1 MSVDDQIKHLEEE
14 RDHLLSTTP
23 LERIPNKNKGFH
35 TNHSNIKAKYNS
47 KITNLKKYGVDNPF
61 KLKEVQDQI
70 KQTNLNKYGVNNIA
84 KLRQTTIKKKET
96 CLERYGVDHFS
107 KTSNYKDSYKD
118 TCLKRYGTDN
128 PLKNKEIQNKVKET
142 QVKLYGSYAFN
153 TNKQKETNL
162 KKYGV
167 DNPFK
172 LKEVQ
177 DQIKQTNLNR
187 YGFENASKS
196 KIVRDKL
203 VKSSAL
209 ANIKRYETK
218 KKNNSF
224 HISKSEE
231 RIGNL
236 LDNLFIH
243 LGGIKRQYKS
253 DLYPFACDFYIPCLD
268 LYIECHFTWL
278 HGGHPFD
285 SSNQDDLYLVEKWK
299 SKNTKYYNNAI
310 YTWTDLDVRKLNALK
325 NNKLN
330 YIIFYKEN
338 DFYKWLEE
346 EIL

>member
-1 MSVDDQIKHLEEE
+1 MIKKNQKNNFDYMSVDDQIKHLEEE

-47 KITNLKKYGVDNPF
+47 KI
-61 KLKEVQDQI
+61 
-70 KQTNLNKYGVNNIA
+70 
-84 KLRQTTIKKKET
+84 
-96 CLERYGVDHFS
+96 
-107 KTSNYKDSYKD
+107 
-118 TCLKRYGTDN
+118 
-128 PLKNKEIQNKVKET
+128 
-142 QVKLYGSYAFN
+142 
-153 TNKQKETNL
+153 TNL